1 MGLEDTAQERGA
13 RLLERLR
20 QLNEPEIRGFV
31 SYLLTAAAKERASVL
46 EEHRRVAADEQ
57 ARAVR
62 DEGGRVRAEVEQAW
76 AAKLREASAAATERH
91 AAGLREAQ
99 KLADRQLSEKVTG
112 VRAEGQRVLEAALD
126 AARDEA
132 DRTLAAR
139 LDQQRGEAERT
150 LTARLDQQREEA
162 ERTLQAA
169 RDEAET
175 LASRFEQEREE
186 AAQALQAA
194 RHEAE
199 TLAAR
204 LDQLRQEAEQTLV
217 QALAAAAAE
226 MPQREP
232 PPIDGVVIRV
242 RDGIRRLDR
251 VSRLTEA
258 LDALGSLAAA
268 EASRA
273 AVLTVEDDRVR
284 GWSFSGFVPAVDPAH
299 QVDLTLADAGL
310 VGHAVVTGETQLV
323 GTSAGSKSTA
333 PAPGFAALPA
343 DGTAVAVPVMVGGE
357 VMAVLYADDGGR
369 KPEAA
374 WRQSL
379 EILASHAGRCMEALT
394 AARVAQLIG
403 QDVGAMIVEERG
415 PTLPFG
421 DTP

>member
-1 MGLEDTAQERGA
+1 MGLEDTVQERGA

-31 SYLLTAAAKERASVL
+31 SYLLTAAAKERASLL

-76 AAKLREASAAATERH
+76 AAKLREASAAATERQ

-139 LDQQRGEAERT
+139 LDR
-150 LTARLDQQREEA
+150 QREEA

-175 LASRFEQEREE
+175 SAARFDQEREE

-204 LDQLRQEAEQTLV
+204 LDRLRQEAEQTLV

-226 MPQREP
+226 VPPREPP

-273 AVLTVEDDRVR
+273 AVLTVQDDRVR

-323 GTSAGSKSTA
+323 GTSAGSRSTA

-343 DGTAVAVPVMVGGE
+343 DGTAVAVPVTVGGE

-379 EILASHAGRCMEALT
+379 EILASHAGHCMEALT
-394 AARVAQLIG
+394 AARAAQLIG

-421 DTP
+421 ETP